1 MVSDDQAQAPGEP
14 AQTYGPE
21 KPHGPEQPGE
31 PEKPGG
37 SEHPGERGEGDASAK
52 YRSAGTV
59 REVVREFT
67 ILGVT
72 SFGGPVAHLGYFRE
86 RLVQRRQWISEQGYA
101 ELVALAQFLPGP
113 ASSQVG
119 FALGMHRAGLL
130 GGLAAFAAFTLPS
143 AVLLVLAAFLAP
155 QLNGVVGEGLIA
167 GLKIVAVA
175 VVAHAVWGMART
187 LTPDLRRIGIALAAG
202 GLAFGVSAV
211 GGAAWAPVVAI
222 AVGAVA
228 GLALCRSAAPL
239 PAIAAGASGLR
250 IPLSRRAGAACLVLV
265 AVLLL
270 ALPVL
275 ALVAP
280 SLPLALLDS
289 VVRAGALAFGGG
301 HVVLPLLE
309 SAVVGPGWVS
319 ESQFLAGYG
328 AAQAVP
334 GPLFT
339 FAAFLG
345 ASMAPGGWG
354 LLLATIALVGIFVPG
369 LLLIAG
375 VLPFWAALQSRRGV
389 PALVRGASAS
399 VVGVLA
405 AALID
410 PVATSAIV
418 DVPTAILAALCV
430 LSLMVLRLPVLAVVF
445 IAALGGVLLQF
456 L

>member
-1 MVSDDQAQAPGEP
+1 
-14 AQTYGPE
+14 
-21 KPHGPEQPGE
+21 
-31 PEKPGG
+31 
-37 SEHPGERGEGDASAK
+37 
-52 YRSAGTV
+52 
-59 REVVREFT
+59 VREFT

-143 AVLLVLAAFLAP
+143 TVLLVLAAVLAP
-155 QLNGVVGEGLIA
+155 QLSGVVGEGLIA
-167 GLKIVAVA
+167 GLKVVAVA

-202 GLAFGVSAV
+202 GLALGVAALGGAV
-211 GGAAWAPVVAI
+211 WGGAAWAPVVAI

-228 GLALCRSAAPL
+228 GLALCRSVAPRASVSA
-239 PAIAAGASGLR
+239 PAPSGAPAIGPSSAIAAGASGLR

-309 SAVVGPGWVS
+309 SAVVGSGWVS

-418 DVPTAILAALCV
+418 DVPTAVLVALCV